1 MCVFSEDM
9 LNAYLYVLR
18 HNIDLSKQILEE

>member
-1 MCVFSEDM
+1 MCAFSEDI

-18 HNIDLSKQILEE
+18 HNIVLSKQILEE